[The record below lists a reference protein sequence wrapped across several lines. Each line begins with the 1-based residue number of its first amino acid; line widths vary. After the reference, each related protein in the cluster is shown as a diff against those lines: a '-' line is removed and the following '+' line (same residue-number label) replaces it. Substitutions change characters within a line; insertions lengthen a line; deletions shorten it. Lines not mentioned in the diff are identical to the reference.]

1 MIQLHNL
8 SRHFGGRFRRAK
20 VNAIEDLNLTVEPG
34 ELFGLV
40 GPDGAG
46 KTTTLRILAGIVKPS
61 SGQATVNDQDVVEDA
76 EAIKQE
82 LGYMPQQF
90 GLYPDLTVDE
100 NLNFICDVFGVVG
113 DEREQRMQELLDFT
127 NLHQFRGRL
136 GRQLSGGMQK
146 KLSLTAA
153 LVHRPR
159 VLLLDEPTT
168 GVDPVARREFWDIL
182 TTLHTEGSTVIVS
195 TPYMDEAERCNRVG
209 LMYDGQMM
217 VCDTPNA
224 IKRMLP
230 GMMFALRAD
239 NLMLAEDTL
248 KTVEGIHDIQPYGDV
263 LNLLVADES
272 VGMRIMSRLEVAGVR
287 IESLRPAPPRL
298 EEAFI
303 YFVRQ
308 YSANHSVN
316 PGANFLSQK
325 QEVIV

>member
-1 MIQLHNL
+1 MIHVQNL

-20 VNAIEDLNLTVEPG
+20 VTAVEGLELTIQPG

-46 KTTTLRILAGIVKPS
+46 KTTILRILAGILKPS
-61 SGQATVNDQDVVEDA
+61 SGEATVNGHDVVEEA

-113 DEREQRMQELLDFT
+113 AERKQRIQELLDFT
-127 NLHQFRGRL
+127 ALHEFHGRL

-153 LVHRPR
+153 LVHRPK

-182 TTLHTEGSTVIVS
+182 TTLHMEGSTVIVS

-209 LMYDGQMM
+209 LMYEGQMM

-239 NLMLAEDTL
+239 NLLLAENTL
-248 KTVEGIHDIQPYGDV
+248 KSVNGIHDIQSYGDV
-263 LNLLVADES
+263 LNLLVDDES
-272 VGMRIMSRLEVAGVR
+272 VGAHIKSRLEDAGVT
-287 IESLRPAPPRL
+287 IDSLRSAPPRL

-308 YSANHSVN
+308 YSANHASE
-316 PGANFLSQK
+316 K
-325 QEVIV
+325 QEVIA

>member
-1 MIQLHNL
+1 MIQIQNL
-8 SRHFGGRFRRAK
+8 NRHFGGRFRQAK
-20 VNAIEDLNLTVEPG
+20 VSAIAGLDLTIQPG

-46 KTTTLRILAGIVKPS
+46 KTTTLRILAGILKPS
-61 SGQATVNDQDVVEDA
+61 SGTATVNGHDVVDDA

-90 GLYPDLTVDE
+90 GLYPALTVDE
-100 NLNFICDVFGVVG
+100 NLNFICDVFGVFG
-113 DEREQRMQELLDFT
+113 NAREQRIQELLDFT
-127 NLHQFRGRL
+127 NLHEFRGRL

-153 LVHRPR
+153 LVHHPK

-182 TTLHTEGSTVIVS
+182 TMLHTEGSTVIVS

-209 LMYDGQMM
+209 LMYDGQLM

-224 IKRMLP
+224 VKRMLP

-239 NLMLAEDTL
+239 NLMLAENVL

-263 LNLLVADES
+263 LNLLVEDES
-272 VGMRIMSRLEVAGVR
+272 VGTRITACLHDAGVK

-308 YSANHSVN
+308 FSTNHV
-316 PGANFLSQK
+316 
-325 QEVIV
+325 QEVSA

>member
-1 MIQLHNL
+1 MMIHTEELGRTFK
-8 SRHFGGRFRRAK
+8 SRVRRSSVVA
-20 VNAIEDLNLTVEPG
+20 VQGLNLDIQPG

-46 KTTTLRILAGIVKPS
+46 KTTTLRMLAGILKPTT
-61 SGQATVNDQDVVEDA
+61 GQASVDGLDVVEEA
-76 EAIKQE
+76 ESIKHE

-113 DEREQRMQELLDFT
+113 QERERRIKELLDFT
-127 NLHQFRGRL
+127 DLHAFRQRR

-153 LVHRPR
+153 LVHRPKI
-159 VLLLDEPTT
+159 LLLDEPTT

-182 TTLHTEGSTVIVS
+182 TNLHVEGSTIVVS

-209 LMYDGQMM
+209 LLYEGRMM
-217 VCDTPNA
+217 VCDTPGG
-224 IKRMLP
+224 IKQRLP
-230 GMMFALRAD
+230 GVVLALRAD
-239 NLMLAEDTL
+239 DLIRAEEVL
-248 KTVEGIHDIQPYGDV
+248 KTIDGVIDIQPYGDV
-263 LNLLVADES
+263 LNMIVRDRALQPGIETQLTA
-272 VGMRIMSRLEVAGVR
+272 AGVTVQ
-287 IESLRPAPPRL
+287 SLRPAPPRL

-308 YSANHSVN
+308 YSAR
-316 PGANFLSQK
+316 PQPRE
-325 QEVIV
+325 EVPA

>member
-1 MIQLHNL
+1 MIQLQNL
-8 SRHFGGRFRRAK
+8 NRHFGGRFRRTK
-20 VNAIEDLNLTVEPG
+20 VTAIEELDLTIEAG

-46 KTTTLRILAGIVKPS
+46 KTTTLRILAGILRPS
-61 SGQATVNDQDVVEDA
+61 SGKATVNGHDVVEDA

-100 NLNFICDVFGVVG
+100 NLNFICDVFNIVG
-113 DEREQRMQELLDFT
+113 AEREQRIQELLDFT
-127 NLHQFRGRL
+127 NLHEFRGRL

-153 LVHRPR
+153 LVHRPK

-239 NLMLAEDTL
+239 DLLRAENVL
-248 KTVEGIHDIQPYGDV
+248 KTVDGVHDIQPYGDV
-263 LNLLVADES
+263 LNLLVEDES
-272 VGMRIMSRLEVAGVR
+272 VGARIKSRLEDEG
-287 IESLRPAPPRL
+287 ITIDSLRPAPPRL

-308 YSANHSVN
+308 YSTNHTM
-316 PGANFLSQK
+316 GHTAEK
-325 QEVIV
+325 QEVIA

>member
-1 MIQLHNL
+1 MIHIQNL

-20 VNAIEDLNLTVEPG
+20 LTAVEGLDLTIQPG

-46 KTTTLRILAGIVKPS
+46 KTTTLRILAGILKPS
-61 SGQATVNDQDVVEDA
+61 SGEASVNGHDVVEDA

-113 DEREQRMQELLDFT
+113 AEREQRIQELLDFT
-127 NLHQFRGRL
+127 ALHEFRGRL
-136 GRQLSGGMQK
+136 GCQLSGGMQK
-146 KLSLTAA
+146 KISLTAA
-153 LVHRPR
+153 LVHRPK

-182 TTLHTEGSTVIVS
+182 TTLHTEGATVIVS

-209 LMYDGQMM
+209 LMYEGQMM

-224 IKRMLP
+224 VKRMLP

-239 NLMLAEDTL
+239 NLLLAENAL
-248 KTVEGIHDIQPYGDV
+248 KTVNGVRDIQSYGDV
-263 LNLLVADES
+263 LNLLVDDES
-272 VGMRIMSRLEVAGVR
+272 VGARIKTRLDEVGVT
-287 IESLRPAPPRL
+287 IDSLRLAPPRL

-308 YSANHSVN
+308 YSANHSTDHKKN
-316 PGANFLSQK
+316 KN
-325 QEVIV
+325 EVLA

>member
-1 MIQLHNL
+1 MIHIQNIN
-8 SRHFGGRFRRAK
+8 RHFGGRFRRAK
-20 VNAIEDLNLTVEPG
+20 VTAVRKLDLTIQPG

-46 KTTTLRILAGIVKPS
+46 KTTTLRILAGILKPS
-61 SGQATVNDQDVVEDA
+61 SGEATVDDHDVVDDA

-113 DEREQRMQELLDFT
+113 DAREKRIQELLDFT
-127 NLHQFRGRL
+127 NLHEFRGRL

-153 LVHRPR
+153 LVHRPK

-195 TPYMDEAERCNRVG
+195 TPYMDEAERCNRIG
-209 LMYDGQMM
+209 LMYEGQMM

-224 IKRMLP
+224 VKRMLP
-230 GMMFALRAD
+230 GMIFALRAD
-239 NLMLAEDTL
+239 NLMLAEDAL
-248 KTVEGIHDIQPYGDV
+248 KTLDGIHDIQPYGDV
-263 LNLLVADES
+263 LNLLVEDKSIGARIKTRLDE
-272 VGMRIMSRLEVAGVR
+272 AGVT
-287 IESLRPAPPRL
+287 IDSLRPAPPRL

-308 YSANHSVN
+308 YSAE
-316 PGANFLSQK
+316 K
-325 QEVIV
+325 QEVIA

>member
-1 MIQLHNL
+1 MIQLQNL

-20 VNAIEDLNLTVEPG
+20 TIAIEGLDLTIERG

-46 KTTTLRILAGIVKPS
+46 KTTTLRILAGILKPS
-61 SGQATVNDQDVVEDA
+61 SGAATVDGHDVVDEA
-76 EAIKQE
+76 EVIKQE

-100 NLNFICDVFGVVG
+100 NLNFICDVFDIVG
-113 DEREQRMQELLDFT
+113 DERQQRIQDLLDFT
-127 NLHQFRGRL
+127 NLHEFRGRL

-146 KLSLTAA
+146 KLGLAAA
-153 LVHRPR
+153 LVHRPE

-182 TTLHTEGSTVIVS
+182 TTLHAEGSTIIVS

-239 NLMLAEDTL
+239 NLTVAEETL
-248 KTVEGIHDIQPYGDV
+248 KTVDGIHDIQPYGDV
-263 LNLLVADES
+263 LNLLVEDES
-272 VGMRIMSRLEVAGVR
+272 VGERIKSRLDEVGVT
-287 IESLRPAPPRL
+287 IDSLRPAPPRL

-308 YSANHSVN
+308 YRNS
-316 PGANFLSQK
+316 K
-325 QEVIV
+325 TEEQEEIA

>member
-1 MIQLHNL
+1 MIQANNL
-8 SRHFGGRFRRAK
+8 RKEFGGRFRRQTVTA
-20 VNAIEDLNLTVEPG
+20 VEGLDLHIQQR

-46 KTTTLRILAGIVKPS
+46 KTTTLRMLAGILKPTAGTAS
-61 SGQATVNDQDVVEDA
+61 IDGHDIVEDP
-76 EAIKQE
+76 ESIKRF

-100 NLNFICDVFGVVG
+100 NLNFICDIFDIIGT
-113 DEREQRMQELLDFT
+113 DRQQRIQELLDFT
-127 NLHQFRGRL
+127 NLHQFRKRRS
-136 GRQLSGGMQK
+136 RQLSGGMQK
-146 KLSLTAA
+146 KLGLTAA

-182 TTLHTEGSTVIVS
+182 TNLHAQGSTVIVS

-209 LMYDGQMM
+209 LMYGGKLM
-217 VCDTPNA
+217 VCDTPSA

-230 GMMFALRAD
+230 GNVLALQTG
-239 NLMLAEDTL
+239 NLLGAREVLRKLDSVL
-248 KTVEGIHDIQPYGDV
+248 DIQPYGDI
-263 LNLLVADES
+263 LNIIVKKNTRRADIEARLLSENIQVN
-272 VGMRIMSRLEVAGVR
+272 
-287 IESLRPAPPRL
+287 SLRPTPPRL

-308 YSANHSVN
+308 YAGSSSPSKEKAS
-316 PGANFLSQK
+316 
-325 QEVIV
+325 

>member
-1 MIQLHNL
+1 MIHIHDL
-8 SRHFGGRFRRAK
+8 SRHFGGRFRRA
-20 VNAIEDLNLTVEPG
+20 VVSAVEDLTLTIQPG

-46 KTTTLRILAGIVKPS
+46 KTTTLRILAGILKPS
-61 SGQATVNDQDVVEDA
+61 SGDATVNGHDVVEEA

-90 GLYPDLTVDE
+90 GLYPDLTVNE

-113 DEREQRMQELLDFT
+113 RERERRIRELLDFT
-127 NLHQFRGRL
+127 DLHPFRGRL

-146 KLSLTAA
+146 KLSLTSA
-153 LVHRPR
+153 LVHRPE

-182 TTLHTEGSTVIVS
+182 TTLHAEGSTVVVS

-209 LMYDGQMM
+209 LMYEGRMM

-224 IKRMLP
+224 VKRMLP
-230 GMMFALRAD
+230 SMILALRAD
-239 NLMLAEDTL
+239 DLTAAENAIEAIDG
-248 KTVEGIHDIQPYGDV
+248 VRDIQPYGDV
-263 LNLLVADES
+263 LNLLVDDES
-272 VGMRIMSRLEVAGVR
+272 VGARIQTRLEEVGVTVN
-287 IESLRPAPPRL
+287 SLRPAPPRL

-308 YSANHSVN
+308 YSANPN
-316 PGANFLSQK
+316 PDK
-325 QEVIV
+325 QEAIV